1 MMEPIAMKMW
11 FRKYIRLLAFL
22 IVTTVAVTAY
32 YFAPSKGERQA
43 MELEGCKKKCAPRA
57 GVMEGQRGL
66 PNASP
71 TERRNHLRFAKC
83 ACR

>member
-1 MMEPIAMKMW
+1 MEHTAMKVW
-11 FRKYIRLLAFL
+11 FRKYKRLIAFL
-22 IVTTVAVTAY
+22 TLTTFAGTAY

-43 MELEGCKKKCAPRA
+43 MELEACKKKCAPRA
-57 GVMEGQRGL
+57 GIMEGQRIL